1 MAEDDEQSPEET
13 PPSAAAP
20 AAARPVATPP
30 KPPPGETEPHK
41 PGTDDLAAHIEQAWA
56 DLPHEARFNFG
67 DLELSLD
74 KEHLPEACKRA
85 RSDGFDYFMCLT
97 GTDYETY
104 IELIYHLY
112 SYRDHRRLTLRTK
125 LDAENPSIPTVTTI
139 WKGADWHERE
149 TAEMLGMVFDGH
161 PDPRKLLLDD
171 DVDER
176 PLRKSHPLVPV
187 YEDRPGIVRRPVD
200 SPA

>member
-1 MAEDDEQSPEET
+1 MAEGEDQSPAET
-13 PPSAAAP
+13 PAP
-20 AAARPVATPP
+20 AAAPTARPAQAPP
-30 KPPPGETEPHK
+30 GPPPGELEPPK
-41 PGTDDLAAHIEQAWA
+41 PGIDDLAAHIHQAWA
-56 DLPHEARFNFG
+56 DLPHEAKFNFG
-67 DLELSLD
+67 DIEVSLD
-74 KEHLPEACKRA
+74 PQYLAEACLRA
-85 RSDGFDYFMCLT
+85 RGDGFDYFMCLT

-104 IELIYHLY
+104 IELVYHLY

-125 LDAENPSIPTVTTI
+125 LDADTPSIPSVTSI

-149 TAEMLGMVFDGH
+149 TAEMLGMVFEGH
-161 PDPRKLLLDD
+161 PDPRPLLLDE

-187 YEDRPGIVRRPVD
+187 YEDRPGIVRKPVD